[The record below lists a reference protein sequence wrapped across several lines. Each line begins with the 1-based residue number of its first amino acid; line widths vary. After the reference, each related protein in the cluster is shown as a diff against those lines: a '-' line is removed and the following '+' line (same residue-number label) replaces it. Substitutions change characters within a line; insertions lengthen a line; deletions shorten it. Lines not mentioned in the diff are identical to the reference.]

1 MTNITTEYMGLKL
14 KHPIVASCSPMT
26 GSIDSLLALEDAG
39 AAAVVLEAP
48 AGNG

>member
-26 GSIDSLLALEDAG
+26 GSIDSLLALEDADG
-39 AAAVVLEAP
+39 DSALAIFCS
-48 AGNG
+48 